1 MLPLCRWNPL
11 IAFLASFLI
20 ASAAQGQNETLPR
33 NNQFWF
39 DYDPTWVLS
48 KRWTL
53 DVDVATR
60 FINSDPPLWQ
70 IRLYPT
76 LEFRVLK
83 WMDLSGGVWFI
94 YTNRFENS
102 DLFETRPFLGIKLKK
117 DIRFENSDLFET
129 RPFLGIKLKKDIW
142 RGIRLSNYVRQE
154 FRIRSDLTTGDTLT
168 ARRLRYRIQVMIPI
182 NHKSLS
188 EDNTWYA
195 FADAEF
201 FRQVNPQVNDGFNS
215 RRRYRAGIAW
225 RRNSTWTYQF
235 FYGFQRSRS
244 SIGEPFANEDIFS
257 FSLIH
262 KIK

>member
-1 MLPLCRWNPL
+1 M
-11 IAFLASFLI
+11 IAFLASLVM
-20 ASAAQGQNETLPR
+20 ASAAQGQNETLSR

-60 FINSDPPLWQ
+60 FINSDPPIWQ

-76 LEFRVLK
+76 LEFRLLK
-83 WMDLSGGVWFI
+83 WMDLSGGVWFV
-94 YTNRFENS
+94 YTNRFEKS
-102 DLFETRPFLGIKLKK
+102 DLFETRPFV
-117 DIRFENSDLFET
+117 
-129 RPFLGIKLKKDIW
+129 GIKLKKDIW

-154 FRIRSDLTTGDTLT
+154 FRIRRDLDTGATLF
-168 ARRLRYRIQVMIPI
+168 ARRLRDRLQVMIPI

-195 FADAEF
+195 FADAEW
-201 FRQVNPQVNDGFNS
+201 FRQVNPEVNDGFNS
-215 RRRYRAGIAW
+215 RRRYRTGIAW

-235 FYGFQRSRS
+235 FYGFQRSRNNVNQPS
-244 SIGEPFANEDIFS
+244 VVENIFS
-257 FSLIH
+257 ISLIH
-262 KIK
+262 NIK

>member
-1 MLPLCRWNPL
+1 MLSLRRWNPL

-117 DIRFENSDLFET
+117 DI
-129 RPFLGIKLKKDIW
+129 W
-142 RGIRLSNYVRQE
+142 RGIRLSDYLREE
-154 FRIRSDLTTGDTLT
+154 FRIQRDLDTGETAS
-168 ARRLRYRIQVMIPI
+168 ARRLRNRIQAMIPI
-182 NHKSLS
+182 NHRSLS
-188 EDNTWYA
+188 QDNTWHT
-195 FADAEF
+195 FVDAEWF
-201 FRQVNPQVNDGFNS
+201 WQKNPEVN
-215 RRRYRAGIAW
+215 
-225 RRNSTWTYQF
+225 
-235 FYGFQRSRS
+235 
-244 SIGEPFANEDIFS
+244 
-257 FSLIH
+257 
-262 KIK
+262 

>member
-1 MLPLCRWNPL
+1 MLPLRRLNPL
-11 IAFLASFLI
+11 IAFLASLLM
-20 ASAAQGQNETLPR
+20 AGAAQGQNETQPR
-33 NNQFWF
+33 NSQFWF

-53 DVDVATR
+53 DVDAAMR
-60 FINSDPPLWQ
+60 FINSDPALWQ

-102 DLFETRPFLGIKLKK
+102 DLFETRPFI
-117 DIRFENSDLFET
+117 
-129 RPFLGIKLKKDIW
+129 GIKLKKDIW
-142 RGIRLSNYVRQE
+142 RGIRLSNYLRQE
-154 FRIRSDLTTGDTLT
+154 FRIRTDLTTGDTLT
-168 ARRLRYRIQVMIPI
+168 ARRLRNRIQVMIPI
-182 NHKSLS
+182 NKKSLS

-195 FADAEF
+195 FADAEL
-201 FRQVNPQVNDGFNS
+201 FRQVNPNVNDGFNS

-244 SIGEPFANEDIFS
+244 SIGAPFIKEDLFS
-257 FSLIH
+257 ISLIH

>member
-1 MLPLCRWNPL
+1 
-11 IAFLASFLI
+11 
-20 ASAAQGQNETLPR
+20 
-33 NNQFWF
+33 
-39 DYDPTWVLS
+39 
-48 KRWTL
+48 
-53 DVDVATR
+53 VDVATR

-117 DIRFENSDLFET
+117 DI
-129 RPFLGIKLKKDIW
+129 W

-154 FRIRSDLTTGDTLT
+154 FRIRRDLDTGETLF
-168 ARRLRYRIQVMIPI
+168 ARRLRNRLQVMIPI

-215 RRRYRAGIAW
+215 RRRYRTGIAW

-235 FYGFQRSRS
+235 FYGFQSSRNNVNQPS
-244 SIGEPFANEDIFS
+244 VVENIFS
-257 FSLIH
+257 FGLIH
-262 KIK
+262 NIK